1 MKDKLHKIKEDVL
14 SALQKVKNSK
24 GLQELETKF
33 MGRKGELTKI
43 LRGMSTLSVDERK
56 EIGKLANEIKKD
68 LTEKILKIKDIVSNT
83 EEDGNYVD
91 VTLPGRKIESGHL
104 HPLTILQNELE
115 ELFTEMGFMV
125 LDGPELESDFFCFE
139 ALNIPATHPARDMQ
153 DTFYIDKPNKD
164 GELDLVMRTH
174 TSPMQVRA
182 MRKYGAPLRC
192 VVPGRVFRSEALDA
206 CHDATFGQLEGL
218 MVGEKISMSNLI
230 SILKEMLS
238 GIFKREVKIRVRP
251 GYFPFVEPG
260 IEVDVNCT
268 ICGGVGC
275 SSCKHTGWL
284 EMIGAGMVHPKVLE
298 YGNID
303 SKKYSGFAFGI
314 GLTRL
319 AMMKYGVDD
328 IRYFHGGDMRF
339 LEQF

>member
-1 MKDKLHKIKEDVL
+1 MKEKLHTIKEEVL
-14 SALQKVKNSK
+14 LALEKVKQSEV
-24 GLQELETKF
+24 LQNIENKYL
-33 MGRKGELTKI
+33 GRKGELTKI
-43 LRGMSTLSVDERK
+43 LRGMKDLDAEKRK
-56 EIGKLANEIKKD
+56 EIGKLANDIKSELLIKVQEIKKV
-68 LTEKILKIKDIVSNT
+68 ISKD
-83 EEDGNYVD
+83 EDTNGAVD
-91 VTLPGRKIESGHL
+91 VTLPGKKMKLGHL
-104 HPLTILQNELE
+104 HPLTIIREELV
-115 ELFTEMGFMV
+115 ELFTEMGFMT

-139 ALNIPATHPARDMQ
+139 ALNIPEFHPARDMQ
-153 DTFYIDKPNKD
+153 DTFYIDKENKD
-164 GELDLVMRTH
+164 EGYDLVMRTH
-174 TSPMQVRA
+174 TSPMQIRA

-206 CHDATFGQLEGL
+206 CHDATFDQLEGL
-218 MVGEKISMSNLI
+218 MVGENISMSNLI

-268 ICGGVGC
+268 ICNGVGC

-284 EMIGAGMVHPKVLE
+284 EMIGAGMIHPKVLE
-298 YGNID
+298 HGKID
-303 SKKYSGFAFGI
+303 SKKYSGFAFGLGI
-314 GLTRL
+314 TRL

-328 IRYFHGGDMRF
+328 IRHFHGGDMRF